1 MDFRLWVVCDVDD
14 GVSCRPLGYTCC
26 RVSLWFWNERPLC
39 GDVFALV
46 FSTNSDT
53 PPPPPGLWI
62 SLDLVWKRN
71 VVDEEYAF
79 VSFWCCTTWP

>member
-53 PPPPPGLWI
+53 PPLLLPVCG
-62 SLDLVWKRN
+62 
-71 VVDEEYAF
+71 YH
-79 VSFWCCTTWP
+79 

>member
-26 RVSLWFWNERPLC
+26 RVSLGFWNERPPC
-39 GDVFALV
+39 GDVFALM

-53 PPPPPGLWI
+53 PP
-62 SLDLVWKRN
+62 SSSRF
-71 VVDEEYAF
+71 VDIIRSCLEAQ
-79 VSFWCCTTWP
+79 CRG